1 MVEYFEDLGNQAAE
15 SQTKIYICFSSRH
28 YPHIEIRNGLKL
40 TLEDQPGHGED
51 LEKYVRSKLRA
62 GNSKAAQEVSAE
74 ILERASGVF
83 LWVVLVVDILNRE
96 FRDGRM
102 WAVKRRLRELPDGLS
117 NLFKDM
123 LCRDNQNM
131 DDLLLCIQW
140 ILYAARPLTCEEYYF
155 ALVSGLDPSPENL
168 VRCDRES
175 TTTTAMELYLLSSSK
190 GLAEL
195 VKSKKQTV
203 QFIHESVR
211 DFLIKDN
218 GIRQLWP
225 NHAANFESYS
235 HDRLKQC
242 CDNYCNIDISEIVPQ
257 GEPLPIASSYP
268 AKDLRTRVSEEF
280 PFLDYATRHVLHHAN
295 SAEDDIPQM
304 TFLKNF
310 ALKRWLH
317 LSNLFQQ
324 YEVRRYTTE
333 ASLVYILAEHNLPSL
348 VRSAVDNGFYAH
360 SKGER
365 YKYPLLVALKNGHEE
380 VIKALQPH
388 CNASDKIIDQNDYQ
402 KVFSVSSTTTVLH
415 YAAEYG
421 NLLLLTHLLGF
432 MAPKINAQDRRL
444 GRTPLAYATV
454 NGHEA
459 CFRALL
465 SCGAHIEAADENG
478 RTLLSH
484 AASVNGNE
492 AIVQLLL
499 DQGTQIEAADRDG
512 QTPLMLAA
520 SINGNEAIVQL
531 LLERGAQIEAAD
543 KYGWTPLMHA
553 ARNKNKAVMQ
563 LLLDRGAQI
572 EAADKYGQTPLS
584 HAVLNRNEAIVQL
597 LLDRGAQIEAADKY
611 GWTPLMHAVL
621 NWDEA
626 IVQLLQLHGAKS
638 SLTISS

>member
-1 MVEYFEDLGNQAAE
+1 MVEYFEELGDQAAE

-28 YPHIEIRNGLKL
+28 YPHIKVRNGLKL

-62 GNSKAAQEVSAE
+62 DNSEASQEVSAE
-74 ILERASGVF
+74 ILQRASGVF

-117 NLFKDM
+117 NLFKDI

-131 DDLLLCIQW
+131 DELLLCIQW

-168 VRCDRES
+168 VRWDRES
-175 TTTTAMELYLLSSSK
+175 TDTTTTSMELYLLGSSK

-195 VKSKKQTV
+195 VKSGKRTV

-242 CDNYCNIDISEIVPQ
+242 CDNYCNIDISEFVPQ
-257 GEPLPIASSYP
+257 SKPLSPASSEQ
-268 AKDLRTRVSEEF
+268 AKRLRTRVSEKF

-295 SAEDDIPQM
+295 SAEDDIPQI

-333 ASLVYILAEHNLPSL
+333 ASLVYVLADYNLPSL
-348 VRSAVDNGFYAH
+348 VRSAVDNGFDAH
-360 SKGER
+360 PKGER
-365 YKYPLLVALKNGHEE
+365 YEYPLLAALKNGHEE
-380 VIKALQPH
+380 VYKTLQPH
-388 CNASDKIIDQNDYQ
+388 CNALDDIIDQNAYQ
-402 KVFSVSSTTTVLH
+402 KGFSIPKTTTVLH
-415 YAAEYG
+415 YAAKHG
-421 NLLLLTHLLGF
+421 NLLLLKHLFGL
-432 MAPKINAQDRRL
+432 MTPPINAQDKQH
-444 GRTPLAYATV
+444 GRTPLGYAAE
-454 NGHEA
+454 NGSEA
-459 CFRALL
+459 CLRALL
-465 SCGAHIEAADENG
+465 SCGAHVEAAGKDG
-478 RTLLSH
+478 RTPLSH
-484 AASVNGNE
+484 AAWNGN
-492 AIVQLLL
+492 APSV
-499 DQGTQIEAADRDG
+499 R
-512 QTPLMLAA
+512 
-520 SINGNEAIVQL
+520 
-531 LLERGAQIEAAD
+531 
-543 KYGWTPLMHA
+543 
-553 ARNKNKAVMQ
+553 

-572 EAADKYGQTPLS
+572 EAADKDGQTPLLY
-584 HAVLNRNEAIVQL
+584 AVRLSRNEAVIRLLLNQGAQTEAADKDGQTPLWYAVDWGGNEAVIQL
-597 LLDRGAQIEAADKY
+597 LLDRGAQVEAAGKE
-611 GWTPLMHAVL
+611 GQTPLSHAAKKGYENV
-621 NWDEA
+621 
-626 IVQLLQLHGAKS
+626 VRLLQLHGAKS
-638 SLTISS
+638 SLQISS